1 LLPYGVVKGMLVKV
15 IGGNKM
21 EIIKWARKE
30 GWTIQLTPEQAEDLY
45 YSLEA
50 ALKDSFPPNNSQ
62 FEIHI
67 EEDR

>member
-1 LLPYGVVKGMLVKV
+1 MGEERRLD
-15 IGGNKM
+15 N
-21 EIIKWARKE
+21 
-30 GWTIQLTPEQAEDLY
+30 TINPRTAKDLY

>member
-1 LLPYGVVKGMLVKV
+1 
-15 IGGNKM
+15 M

-30 GWTIQLTPEQAEDLY
+30 GWTIQLTPEQAKDLY

-67 EEDR
+67 EEAR